1 MDNGVDMS
9 LSDTQTMRILRSPD
23 GPEVTSNEEMAQGLE
38 VLSNNFKNIARDL
51 REGKMFVCP
60 SCGGAAFC
68 GTDKDGD
75 IAVDIELHFKAV
87 TPTKRVVPN

>member
-1 MDNGVDMS
+1 MS

-23 GPEVTSNEEMAQGLE
+23 GADVTTNNEMAQGLE
-38 VLSNNFKNIARDL
+38 VMATQFKVLASNL

-75 IAVDIELHFKAV
+75 VTVDMELHFKL
-87 TPTKRVVPN
+87 TIPNKPVVPN